1 MLSGLAPSPRT
12 RTRAGNDAA
21 CVGERVRSR
30 PWSRV
35 RRDAC
40 RGSQVGPSGVSL
52 GTDHLEADGVYQ
64 RTFCVVGYPR
74 EVARGWLAPLL
85 RAAGDLDL
93 TLHIEPVA
101 PALAADR
108 LRRQRARLES
118 SRRLDADKGRLVDPT
133 IEAAAQDADELAG
146 RLARGESRLLRG
158 GIYLSVKAGSREEL
172 EERCERT
179 RALCASLLL
188 HVVPATFR
196 ALDGWISTLPVG
208 LDRLRLR
215 RSFDTGALAAA
226 FPFASADPPLE
237 ENGVF
242 YGLTPG
248 GAPVIA
254 DRFARENYNEVLL
267 ALSGAGKSYMAKL
280 EALRLLYRG
289 VQVFVID
296 PEDEYRRMCEAAGGV
311 YLPLT
316 GAGSVA
322 INPLDLPADGSARA
336 LDDRILF
343 LAELVELLA
352 GGLVGGELAVLD
364 RAARACYAAAGITA
378 DPASHSRP
386 APLLRDLVDA
396 LAQEGSTGA
405 SLAERLSPYATGSH
419 SSLFDSATSARPD
432 GHLVC
437 WSLRGLPERMRAP
450 ALLLVLDAIWRSI
463 DGPLRRRAVYVD
475 EAHILRDEPAG
486 ARFLFRLSKTA
497 RKRWCALSTIAQDA
511 DDLLSTDLGRA
522 VVNNA
527 ATQILMRQSA
537 QAIDQVG
544 EAFKLS
550 AGERRYLVTCPVGSG
565 LLLSGEDRVP
575 FHGVASAEEDAL
587 VTTDPAELAERQ
599 QQAA

>member
-1 MLSGLAPSPRT
+1 MLSRLVPS
-12 RTRAGNDAA
+12 RAESNSG
-21 CVGERVRSR
+21 RSKI
-30 PWSRV
+30 
-35 RRDAC
+35 
-40 RGSQVGPSGVSL
+40 GPSGIVL
-52 GTDHLEADGVYQ
+52 GNDHLQVDGTYQ
-64 RTFCVVGYPR
+64 RTFAVIGYPH

-133 IEAAAQDADELAG
+133 LEAAAQDADELAG

-158 GIYLSVKAGSREEL
+158 GLYLSVKASSSEEL
-172 EERCERT
+172 RERCERV

-188 HVVPATFR
+188 HIVPATFR
-196 ALDGWISTLPVG
+196 PLDGWISTLPIGV
-208 LDRLRLR
+208 DRLGLR
-215 RSFDTGALAAA
+215 RSFDTDALAAA

-237 ENGVF
+237 EHGVL
-242 YGLTPG
+242 YGLTPA
-248 GAPVIA
+248 GAPVVV
-254 DRFARENYNEVLL
+254 DRFARENYNAVLL
-267 ALSGAGKSYMAKL
+267 ARSGAGKSYTAKL
-280 EALRLLYRG
+280 EALRQLYKG

-296 PEDEYRRMCEAAGGV
+296 PEDEFRPMCQAAGGV

-316 GAGSVA
+316 GPDAVT
-322 INPLDLPADGSARA
+322 INALDLPTDGSARA

-364 RAARACYAAAGITA
+364 RAARACYAAAGITT
-378 DPASHSRP
+378 DPATHRRR

-396 LAQEGSTGA
+396 LSKEGSTGA

-419 SSLFDSATSARPD
+419 SSLFNAPTSARPD

-450 ALLLVLDAIWRSI
+450 ALLIVLDAIWRSI
-463 DGPLRRRAVYVD
+463 DGPLRRRCVYVD

-486 ARFLFRLSKTA
+486 ARFLFRLAKIA
-497 RKRWCALSTIAQDA
+497 RKRWCALTTIAQDA
-511 DDLLSTDLGRA
+511 DDLLSTALGRA

-550 AGERRYLVTCPVGSG
+550 AGERRYLVSCPIGHG
-565 LLLSGEDRVP
+565 LLLTGEDRVP
-575 FHGVASAEEDAL
+575 LRVVASPEEDAL
-587 VTTDPAELAERQ
+587 VTTDPAELAARQ
-599 QQAA
+599 PKDAA